1 MNIILSKK
9 DAPAKQTKC
18 SLKKVCA
25 QLCLMTIIFSFTM
38 IASCNT
44 YDEEDVTIIGIL
56 KINDLIEKKLMPVC
70 DAEVEK
76 LNKAIEE
83 YNESIDMYNF
93 SNLFNLGLSN
103 GIKELDYDVDQI
115 NLMAEK
121 YNTSDN
127 NFDLNKLEIDL
138 TTELWTYFNLTY
150 SDIIPAKAQNTQEGR
165 YFTITELKE
174 KYPDYTNLEI
184 TDFRPMELISTI
196 DNEKLFDISIL
207 TEGDINLRTLY
218 IFYLHKRKEL
228 EEFEKAVD
236 TFKNTYNID
245 YMSIIKEHC
254 NEESLKE
261 VDTNGIMNIFHELC
275 TQDNPAYEYNEKG
288 FRKFAFDYFETDM
301 FRGEDID

>member
-1 MNIILSKK
+1 
-9 DAPAKQTKC
+9 
-18 SLKKVCA
+18 
-25 QLCLMTIIFSFTM
+25 MTIIFSFT
-38 IASCNT
+38 ILSSCNT

-174 KYPDYTNLEI
+174 KYPDTLLLFITPPSAQELKNRLIRRGTEEMDVIEKRMKTAAWEAQFMDRYDYIVINDKLQACVEELHAIIQSEHRKSARNLVFAEQI
-184 TDFRPMELISTI
+184 KE
-196 DNEKLFDISIL
+196 
-207 TEGDINLRTLY
+207 
-218 IFYLHKRKEL
+218 EL
-228 EEFEKAVD
+228 E
-236 TFKNTYNID
+236 
-245 YMSIIKEHC
+245 
-254 NEESLKE
+254 KE
-261 VDTNGIMNIFHELC
+261 VKD
-275 TQDNPAYEYNEKG
+275 
-288 FRKFAFDYFETDM
+288 
-301 FRGEDID
+301 